1 MYYGHVSTASNR
13 ADWQEAVVLT
23 DQDTGDLIDISL
35 CRITMTVVRMS
46 RNPNAYGGGYGA
58 SGYGGSSYGY
68 DGVALTG
75 STDTGEI
82 TLPDVGTFQWLFAA
96 SRMSCL
102 HQGEYQIGVR
112 ISQDSRTMQLIVGT
126 VNVFEGIDMQ

>member
-35 CRITMTVVRMS
+35 CRVTMTLIKAQRQ
-46 RNPNAYGGGYGA
+46 PNSYADGF
-58 SGYGGSSYGY
+58 YGY
-68 DGVALTG
+68 AGGAALTG

-82 TLPDVGTFQWLFAA
+82 TLPEDGTFQWLFDAA
-96 SRMSCL
+96 QMASL
-102 HQGEYQIGVR
+102 APGEYQMGIR
-112 ISQDSRTMQLIVGT
+112 ISQDDRTAQLIVGT
-126 VNVFEGIDMQ
+126 VNVIEGIDTQ

>member
-35 CRITMTVVRMS
+35 CRVTMTVVKMQ
-46 RNPNAYGGGYGA
+46 RNPNAYRDGY
-58 SGYGGSSYGY
+58 YGY
-68 DGVALTG
+68 DCDGVALTG

-82 TLPDVGTFQWLFAA
+82 TLPDVGTFEWLFDAD
-96 SRMSCL
+96 RMSGL
-102 HQGEYQIGVR
+102 RGGEYQIGVR
-112 ISQDSRTMQLIVGT
+112 ISQDDRTMQLIVGT
-126 VNVFEGIDMQ
+126 VNVIEGIDQQ